1 MSNGI
6 GTQLLSGFNNALRN
20 NAGERGENNA
30 AQRALDTRANPEP
43 RRAEHIE
50 PLQPTDNSR
59 VSFSQSSQFYQNLET
74 SQSSDIQI
82 TTQEGDLV
90 TISFQQQF
98 SRTESNQSSAS
109 GSLSDT
115 QLSAFSSQQSFSSTQ
130 FQSQISF
137 SVEGDLNDDEQAALS
152 NLFDDLGELTDQF
165 FQGNT
170 DAVFQLSNT
179 LDFNSDELSGLSV
192 NLQQS
197 IQQTTFQANQYQQ
210 VAALSPSP
218 QASTLN
224 TPASEVEANN
234 ENIASTDTLEDNA
247 TSSTGGFPIIDY
259 AQQKNNA
266 TNTLEQLFSNN
277 SDNQSS
283 SDLLNRL
290 QSLLIEQRTPNLNAN
305 GDGNPLLLHDIT
317 TFNDQVDRLTQGLFG

>member
-20 NAGERGENNA
+20 SAGERGENNA

-50 PLQPTDNSR
+50 PLQPTDSSR

-109 GSLSDT
+109 SSLSDT

-192 NLQQS
+192 NLQQN
-197 IQQTTFQANQYQQ
+197 IQQTTFQANQYKQ

-234 ENIASTDTLEDNA
+234 ENIASTDTLEDSA

-317 TFNDQVDRLTQGLFG
+317 AFNDQVDRLTQGLFG